1 MVDTGRGEASGFT
14 LGLLLAWWE
23 DETPTWKPVKD
34 EYKIQYG
41 QYLVS
46 QSVTTRVRLEGTSG
60 KEKMKEKGP
69 SASSGNIVFALC

>member
-1 MVDTGRGEASGFT
+1 M
-14 LGLLLAWWE
+14 
-23 DETPTWKPVKD
+23 KD
-34 EYKIQYG
+34 EYKTQHG

-46 QSVTTRVRLEGTSG
+46 QAVTTRVGLEGTSG